1 MRNPGV
7 TEVGA
12 SGQRGSSASFTMVAD
27 PAEGR
32 DKAQSLLLTLE
43 ALGREVELR

>member
-1 MRNPGV
+1 M
-7 TEVGA
+7 VG
-12 SGQRGSSASFTMVAD
+12 SGGQRGASASSKMVID

-32 DKAQSLLLTLE
+32 GNAQSLLLMLE